1 MKGIG
6 SMENYINVSEL
17 GSSKVFEKTRRELD
31 QKFQFKCS
39 EFTQD
44 FTAGAFVTLYQIT
57 REYFEKH
64 FSELVSDYVPIYI
77 SMWKLSLKELLGVKN
92 MHQDG
97 GINYFA
103 KNGYAARMKTLW
115 TNLYKD
121 SVETF
126 DESDMGIYT
135 VDCEKAE
142 HQGLYERMAQYNT
155 HFFQFNDHKLCDM
168 RQLGDISI
176 DYDLNTLK
184 RDYYPFKEGTT
195 IQFNSRLLHGSKA
208 VEQDAGAF
216 DKKDLN
222 RFRVALTSVW
232 LHKDDLDEDVVAM
245 PEQEDDELFLSA
257 CERTEWPRIKQER
270 KAICDRERL
279 RLRLIRDLVSAHRNF
294 EKNA

>member
-1 MKGIG
+1 M
-6 SMENYINVSEL
+6 MENFISVAEL

-31 QKFQFKCS
+31 HKFRFKCS
-39 EFTQD
+39 DYTQD

-57 REYFEKH
+57 RKFFEKH
-64 FSELVSDYVPIYI
+64 FPELVADYVPIYI
-77 SMWKLSLKELLGVKN
+77 SMWKLSLRELLGVRN

-126 DESDMGIYT
+126 DESEMGIYT
-135 VDCEKAE
+135 VDSERAD
-142 HQGLYERMAQYNT
+142 HQGLYETMAQYNT
-155 HFFQFNDHKLCDM
+155 HFYQFDDRKLCDM
-168 RQLGDISI
+168 RQLGEIAI
-176 DYDLNTLK
+176 EYDLNSLK

-195 IQFNSRLLHGSKA
+195 IQFNSRLLHGSKS
-208 VEQDAGAF
+208 VDQDKEMF
-216 DKKDLN
+216 SEEDLS

-232 LHKDDLDEDVVAM
+232 LHRDDLDEDVVTMDA
-245 PEQEDDELFLSA
+245 EEDEELFLSA
-257 CERTEWPRIKQER
+257 CDKSEWPRIKQEH

-279 RLRLIRDLVSAHRNF
+279 RLRLIRDLVSAHRDY
-294 EKNA
+294 AQ